1 MQCLIVVHS
10 PVLSVRKIVLA
21 GNNTHRSTTLV
32 TSSVPNSRLSF
43 AFTIYLSNVD
53 AFNEIFT
60 SVLPFILKIMRK

>member
-1 MQCLIVVHS
+1 MQYLIAVHS

-32 TSSVPNSRLSF
+32 TSSIPNSRLSF

-53 AFNEIFT
+53 ALNEIFT